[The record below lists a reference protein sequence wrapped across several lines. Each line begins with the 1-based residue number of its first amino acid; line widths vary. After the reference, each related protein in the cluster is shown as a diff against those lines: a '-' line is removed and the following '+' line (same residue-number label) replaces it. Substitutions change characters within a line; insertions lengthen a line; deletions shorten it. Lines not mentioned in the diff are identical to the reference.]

1 MVSTS
6 SSIMLLSHQPLTFR
20 RADLCNAT
28 LTRSNPQFNLLPEF
42 KANRNL
48 LINAPFTSRTPS
60 PAFRP
65 SSTSCGCD
73 KTLSKIISS
82 LCSLSNIVSNE
93 QNPKLLIVDK
103 IYLIE
108 RQVVILLA
116 DSHSPSCSPV
126 NQAAFIACLIY
137 IYIFLRDFPLRSP
150 LFGNLVERLAA
161 TLFDDAE
168 EERVHVE
175 WTEDRYQMLLW
186 VLVIGALV
194 SEGSCERDRFVV
206 ELKRVCGV
214 QGVDGFEDFEKEL
227 QNSAWLERKALDSPV
242 RATPFLRT
250 LWNEVQL
257 VGVGQEIDVAMM
269 GMMDLVGGL

>member
-1 MVSTS
+1 M
-6 SSIMLLSHQPLTFR
+6 
-20 RADLCNAT
+20 
-28 LTRSNPQFNLLPEF
+28 
-42 KANRNL
+42 
-48 LINAPFTSRTPS
+48 
-60 PAFRP
+60 
-65 SSTSCGCD
+65 
-73 KTLSKIISS
+73 
-82 LCSLSNIVSNE
+82 
-93 QNPKLLIVDK
+93 
-103 IYLIE
+103 
-108 RQVVILLA
+108 
-116 DSHSPSCSPV
+116 
-126 NQAAFIACLIY
+126 
-137 IYIFLRDFPLRSP
+137 
-150 LFGNLVERLAA
+150 
-161 TLFDDAE
+161 
-168 EERVHVE
+168 HVE